1 MAKDAQIRARVD
13 AELKEEAEEV
23 LDSLGL
29 TPSAA
34 INMYYRQIVHRRAI
48 PFAVALPGAAAESAA
63 AAQLPAAA
71 GQSAAAGQAALAR
84 QPARVQR
91 PGIAPGAP
99 GAPAG
104 ATQPAYRPHD
114 RLTYGDFP
122 HLFWNAE
129 PGAPLDLDDAST
141 FARFLTRGDPETVF
155 RVVTLDEIARRLPDL
170 ALQPETRTFWERVV
184 RAGASG

>member
-1 MAKDAQIRARVD
+1 MAKKDAQIRARVD
-13 AELKEEAEEV
+13 AELKEDAEKV

-48 PFAVALPGAAAESAA
+48 PFEVALPGRGAEERTAEKA
-63 AAQLPAAA
+63 VDALQPRPA
-71 GQSAAAGQAALAR
+71 
-84 QPARVQR
+84 
-91 PGIAPGAP
+91 
-99 GAPAG
+99 
-104 ATQPAYRPHD
+104 D

-129 PGAPLDLDDAST
+129 PGARLDLDDPTT

-155 RVVTLDEIARRLPDL
+155 RVVSLDEIAGRLPDL
-170 ALQPETRTFWERVV
+170 PLQPETRAFWERFV
-184 RAGASG
+184 RAAASG